1 MPTFPR
7 CLDQL
12 NRRFILSFQIQCSHM
27 KLGEKHKR
35 RISGGQMQNFSFKIS
50 FRYDLQINKCPDF
63 SMVVDEFWQMHTY
76 IHVPLIPSKMVS
88 IPSPWEIPFWSFP
101 VMVTSTIV
109 LSPLRKH
116 FACFFHHRIVLLV
129 LETSRKSTYTQHCLP
144 CLASFI
150 RHLLR
155 FIPLTMCTSPEF
167 LCDVDNDIAWSDMLQ
182 IACGCLQFGAC
193 MD

>member
-12 NRRFILSFQIQCSHM
+12 SCRFILSFQIQCSHM

-35 RISGGQMQNFSFKIS
+35 RITGEQMQSFSFKIS

-76 IHVPLIPSKMVS
+76 IHGKPPITM
-88 IPSPWEIPFWSFP
+88 EIFWFFP
-101 VMVTSTIV
+101 VMVTSIIV

-116 FACFFHHRIVLLV
+116 FSCFFHHRLVLLV

-150 RHLLR
+150 WHLLR

-167 LCDVDNDIAWSDMLQ
+167 LCDVDNDIAWSDMPQ